1 MSNQDTTTTSENV
14 AISEYFRT
22 MVKDPIVHL
31 LILMTVGAVAFL
43 LWQQWSSQSEI
54 VKTIAHQDA
63 KSYSEALRQFRSL
76 YTSEVVGT
84 LAAQGVEITHDYE
97 DKDGAIPLP
106 ATLTKKLAAS
116 IGNEGSGVSADLYS
130 KYPFPW
136 REASGGLRD
145 DFAKA
150 AWEALSNNPD
160 EPYSTLE
167 VVNGRTSLRYATA
180 DLMRTACI
188 ECHNSHPDTPKN
200 DWKEN
205 DLRGVL
211 EVSLPM
217 DQIAEH
223 QLAEFRQSIL
233 SYVVLGGSGLL
244 LVIGLLTHGKTKLS
258 HLISNVADTTQTL
271 ARSSDDLMS
280 ISQQM
285 STNAEETT
293 SQAALVS
300 TAAEQVSS
308 NTQTAAVGVN
318 EIGVSIRE
326 IARSASEAATVANE
340 AVEVT
345 NATRK
350 TIDELRES
358 SAEIDEVIQLI
369 TSIAEQTNMLALNAT
384 IEAARAGEAG
394 KGFAVVA
401 NAVKKL
407 SEQTA
412 KATEDV
418 NAKIES
424 IQMDTQEAVQA
435 IEAINEII
443 MKIHDYQNS
452 IASAV
457 EQQSVTTREIS
468 QNVGEA
474 ARGSAEIAENIAA
487 VAGAAQETAGGAAA
501 TQRAAHHS
509 NDMAADLKRL
519 VERLQGVR

>member
-1 MSNQDTTTTSENV
+1 MSSASDRVTP
-14 AISEYFRT
+14 SEYFRT
-22 MVKDPIVHL
+22 MVQDPMIHL

-43 LWQQWSSQSEI
+43 LWRQWSSQAEI
-54 VKTIAHQDA
+54 VKTIALQDA

-84 LAAQGVEITHDYE
+84 VKEHGIEVTHDYAE
-97 DKDGAIPLP
+97 KDGAVPLP

-116 IGNEGSGVSADLYS
+116 IGQEGSGVHADLYS

-136 REASGGLRD
+136 RETTGGLRD
-145 DFAKA
+145 EFANA
-150 AWEALSNNPD
+150 AWEALSNNPA
-160 EPYSTLE
+160 EPYSMMQVSE
-167 VVNGRTSLRYATA
+167 GRTVLRYATA
-180 DLMRTACI
+180 DLMRSACI
-188 ECHNSHPDTPKN
+188 DCHNSHPDTPKS

-217 DQIAEH
+217 DRIAEH

-233 SYVVLGGSGLL
+233 TYVILGGAGLL
-244 LVIGLLTHGKTKLS
+244 LVIGLLTHGKTRLS
-258 HLISNVADTTQTL
+258 HLISNVADTTRTL
-271 ARSSDDLMS
+271 ANSSDELMS

-293 SQAALVS
+293 SQAALAS
-300 TAAEQVSS
+300 TAAEQVSG
-308 NTQTAAVGVN
+308 NTQTAASGVE
-318 EIGVSIRE
+318 EIGSSIRD
-326 IARSASEAATVANE
+326 IARSAGEAATVANE

-345 NATRK
+345 NSTRQ
-350 TIDELRES
+350 TIDALRES

-418 NAKIES
+418 NAKIAS
-424 IQMDTQEAVQA
+424 IQQDTQGAVHA
-435 IEAINEII
+435 IGEINDII
-443 MKIHDYQNS
+443 MRIHDYQNS

-457 EQQSVTTREIS
+457 DQQSVTTREIS
-468 QNVGEA
+468 TNVSEV

-487 VAGAAQETAGGAAA
+487 VAKVAQETAAGADV
-501 TQRAAHHS
+501 TQRTAHQS
-509 NDMAADLKRL
+509 NAMAADLKRL